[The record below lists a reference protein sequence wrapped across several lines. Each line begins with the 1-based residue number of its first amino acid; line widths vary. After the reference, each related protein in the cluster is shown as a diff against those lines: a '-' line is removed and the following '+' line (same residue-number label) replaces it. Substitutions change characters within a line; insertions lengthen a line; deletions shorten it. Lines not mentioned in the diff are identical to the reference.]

1 MKMKSTI
8 LAASV
13 VAVLLSGCSKKSEEA
28 VSDVA
33 ATEVVATDSS
43 YEQAAVAADAS
54 AEVAAYGA
62 EENTENY
69 QKNEQNTVKSVAK
82 EPISTF
88 SVDVD
93 TGSYANVRRFLT
105 QDQTLPPVDAVRVE
119 ELINYFNYHYPQ
131 PTGTHPFSVNTETVD
146 SPWQANAKVIRI
158 GIQAKNIDQKQLPP
172 ANLVF
177 LVDVSGSMDEEK
189 KLPLVKKT
197 LTILTEQLRPQDKV
211 TLITYSGHEEVVL
224 EATSGNEKS
233 KILNAINALS
243 ASGSTSGESAIQM
256 AYKEAQKS
264 FIKNGINRILIAT
277 DGDFNVGITD
287 FDTLKNMIA
296 EKRKTGISFTTLGF
310 GRGNYDEQLME
321 QLADAGDGNY
331 SYIDNENEAK
341 KVLKQQLSSTLATVA
356 QDVKLQVEF
365 NPATVKEYRLIGY
378 ENRMLNQ
385 EDFNN
390 DKVDAGDI
398 GAGHTVTALYEIIPV
413 GQKGWLADSRYQ
425 NEAKKAGSQ
434 TEYAYLNLR
443 YKLPNTTKSILLTQP
458 IAAKTKAITQ
468 ASADTRFAL
477 AVASYGQQL
486 KGAKYS
492 GAMGWNEILQLAQ
505 SAKQPDEFGLKA
517 EFIDLVKKAK
527 SLSPDKKTTQQINK
541 GA

>member
-13 VAVLLSGCSKKSEEA
+13 VAVLFSGCSKKSEEA

-131 PTGTHPFSVNTETVD
+131 PTGTHPFSVNTETVY